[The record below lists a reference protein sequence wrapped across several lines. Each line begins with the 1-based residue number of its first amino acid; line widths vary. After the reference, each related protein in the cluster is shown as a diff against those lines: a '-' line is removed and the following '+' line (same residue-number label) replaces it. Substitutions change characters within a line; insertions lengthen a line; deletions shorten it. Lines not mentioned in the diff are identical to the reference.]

1 LAAAWWRLADKAD
14 RPVAPSVIDYH
25 SEAAVRQ
32 SFIDRGDQVARAK
45 RTDRSEARRQYR
57 AFLQAQAEAKAA
69 AEAAAEAAA
78 SEPDEAEPA
87 PTARRWRFPGAR
99 GSTSSADSSARSA
112 AASGAR
118 DVRSRP
124 ASPAAGSGAT
134 GTAPVGF
141 FKAMGAAYHQIHYR
155 EDLRYLPTLV
165 TRTHAV
171 WPSVLLAVVAG
182 AILIFDDNPNDLLV
196 GLASLVLPYPLVSA
210 MLVGILAPR
219 AAWMAGVIAGVTGGL
234 ATWAVIAVATS
245 RFEELQKLSGADL
258 TAIAA
263 QYMIVS
269 VSFGALMGALAA
281 WYKRFLQ
288 LVMGSNNRRSSSS
301 KTRAK
306 RPVHHGQTSRR

>member
-1 LAAAWWRLADKAD
+1 MGKAD
-14 RPVAPSVIDYH
+14 RPVAPFTIDYH
-25 SEAAVRQ
+25 SGAAVRQ
-32 SFIDRGDQVARAK
+32 PFIDRGDQVARAK

-69 AEAAAEAAA
+69 EEAAA

-87 PTARRWRFPGAR
+87 PAAGRWRFPGAR
-99 GSTSSADSSARSA
+99 GAASNADTSTRSA
-112 AASGAR
+112 AASGER
-118 DVRSRP
+118 DTRSRP
-124 ASPAAGSGAT
+124 ASAAAGSGAS
-134 GTAPVGF
+134 GTAPMGF
-141 FKAMGAAYHQIHYR
+141 FKAIGAAYHQIHYR

-171 WPSVLLAVVAG
+171 WPSVVLAVVAG
-182 AILIFDDNPNDLLV
+182 AILITDDNPNDFWV

-210 MLVGILAPR
+210 MLAGILAPR
-219 AAWMAGVIAGVTGGL
+219 AGWLAGVIAGVTGGL
-234 ATWAVIAVATS
+234 ATWTVILVATS

-306 RPVHHGQTSRR
+306 RPVRRNQTSRR